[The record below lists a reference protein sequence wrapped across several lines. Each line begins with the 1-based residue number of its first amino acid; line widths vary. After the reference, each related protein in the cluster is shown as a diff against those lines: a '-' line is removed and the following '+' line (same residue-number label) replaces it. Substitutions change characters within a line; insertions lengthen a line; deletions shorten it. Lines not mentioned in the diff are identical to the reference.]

1 MRDNPRSAC
10 AVIRIVKIV
19 TEGGNVIQKMTLRNS
34 LEYNKHVGVVT
45 SASEFHH
52 LSVETLLS

>member
-19 TEGGNVIQKMTLRNS
+19 TEGENVIQKMTLRNS
-34 LEYNKHVGVVT
+34 LEYNKRVGVVT

-52 LSVETLLS
+52 LSMETLLS